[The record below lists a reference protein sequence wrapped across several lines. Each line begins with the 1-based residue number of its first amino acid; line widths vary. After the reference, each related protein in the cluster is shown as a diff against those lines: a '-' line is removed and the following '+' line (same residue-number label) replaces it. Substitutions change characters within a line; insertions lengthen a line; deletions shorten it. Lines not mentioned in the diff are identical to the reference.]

1 MSLGL
6 IVRRSAEHEATEVA
20 LWYETRQ
27 PGSGRS
33 FLRSMDAAIALIV
46 RHPQAGPVQ
55 FGAFRRILISRY
67 PYGVFYVVEATRIV
81 VHAVFHTSRD
91 RKKLQ
96 KRLESETDEPPT
108 DA

>member
-27 PGSGRS
+27 PGSGRL

-46 RHPQAGPVQ
+46 RHPHAGPVQ
-55 FGAFRRILISRY
+55 FGPFRRILISRY

-81 VHAVFHTSRD
+81 VHAIFHTSRD
-91 RKKLQ
+91 RKSLQ
-96 KRLESETDEPPT
+96 QRLQSEANEPGI
-108 DA
+108 DS